1 MVDAFEDEGCR
12 LIDRRRARAGGR
24 IGLRAG
30 VNGERG
36 KAGNAFAHR
45 PVLMFWETMASVY
58 RTAQNRQGAA
68 RPVPENATAALWGAA
83 AAETFSARKVLATF
97 SAPTPSSG
105 GSAGSRRGR
114 PARCGRDWRTG
125 RRRPSRGPE

>member
-1 MVDAFEDEGCR
+1 MKNQNLRRVAGCDRKPGRAAFERRDPLLEHGIGRIADARIDVAEGLQPEQRSGVIDAFEYEGRR

-45 PVLMFWETMASVY
+45 PVLM
-58 RTAQNRQGAA
+58 
-68 RPVPENATAALWGAA
+68 
-83 AAETFSARKVLATF
+83 VLGNDGF
-97 SAPTPSSG
+97 
-105 GSAGSRRGR
+105 RL
-114 PARCGRDWRTG
+114 
-125 RRRPSRGPE
+125 

>member
-1 MVDAFEDEGCR
+1 MKNQNLRRVAGSDRKPCRAAFERSDPLLEHGVGRIADARIDVAEGLQPEQRGGVIDAFEYEGRR

-45 PVLMFWETMASVY
+45 PVLMMLRNDGF
-58 RTAQNRQGAA
+58 R
-68 RPVPENATAALWGAA
+68 L
-83 AAETFSARKVLATF
+83 
-97 SAPTPSSG
+97 
-105 GSAGSRRGR
+105 
-114 PARCGRDWRTG
+114 
-125 RRRPSRGPE
+125 